1 MLGRLSVVVAALGC
15 AALVHTPAEAQ
26 KGFDNAGKYGWLS
39 SLEAGK
45 AQAAK
50 NGKPLMVV
58 LRCVP

>member
-1 MLGRLSVVVAALGC
+1 MKRCVFFLALGSL
-15 AALVHTPAEAQ
+15 LVSDASVQAQ
-26 KGFDNAGKYGWLS
+26 RRRGEDGGRFGWLS

-45 AQAAK
+45 AEAKK